1 MKRHKTLLLRL
12 ATNLASREA
21 GFVFA
26 LLGVIV
32 QACHTW
38 FLAYDLSSLPG
49 IWRLLQAGL
58 MAIFISAALLYFTL
72 KSSDDDSP
80 QARKYRRIVWW
91 FACVET
97 FINLYYWG
105 DHLLIKPWPN
115 PDYGSFIIAVPF
127 SILLPFV
134 LKSYG
139 SEVRTEDYSELDDE
153 PVDVDK
159 LIEDLDNLIADTS
172 PTKQEEKVH
181 EDSIPFYAEVPFSKV
196 APKQEHDTESESEPQ
211 LSEEEINK
219 MLEEEYRA
227 SQEFLES
234 EIPTVEEMQAQAEI
248 DNMLMDEYQALQEF
262 PESEIPT
269 EEEIQAYEEEVNNEL
284 DEPLPEPEPEPQVP
298 VIDAKGNDARWTD
311 EQPSNEPR
319 VVRPQFA
326 SSPKEQ
332 IVTIKNG
339 AYTSA
344 PAYVAEKK

>member
-72 KSSDDDSP
+72 KSSDDDSL

-139 SEVRTEDYSELDDE
+139 SEVRTEDYSELDVEE
-153 PVDVDK
+153 PVNVEK
-159 LIEDLDNLIADTS
+159 LNEDLDNLIANTH

-181 EDSIPFYAEVPFSKV
+181 EDPFPYNEEKV
-196 APKQEHDTESESEPQ
+196 DDSFPEPEPQ
-211 LSEEEINK
+211 LSEEEIDK
-219 MLEEEYRA
+219 MLDEEYRA
-227 SQEFLES
+227 SQEL
-234 EIPTVEEMQAQAEI
+234 
-248 DNMLMDEYQALQEF
+248 
-262 PESEIPT
+262 PEHEIPT
-269 EEEIQAYEEEVNNEL
+269 EEEIKAQEEEVNNEL
-284 DEPLPEPEPEPQVP
+284 DEPLPESESEPQVP
-298 VIDAKGNDARWTD
+298 VIDAKGNDARWIN

-332 IVTIKNG
+332 VVTIKNG
-339 AYTSA
+339 AYTTA

>member
-1 MKRHKTLLLRL
+1 MKRHRTLLLRL

-72 KSSDDDSP
+72 KSSDDDSL

-153 PVDVDK
+153 QVNVEK
-159 LIEDLDNLIADTS
+159 LNEDLDNLIADTL
-172 PTKQEEKVH
+172 PIKQEEKVH
-181 EDSIPFYAEVPFSKV
+181 EDPFPEP
-196 APKQEHDTESESEPQ
+196 ESEPEQEPEPQ
-211 LSEEEINK
+211 LSEEEIDK

-227 SQEFLES
+227 SQELPKP
-234 EIPTVEEMQAQAEI
+234 EIPT
-248 DNMLMDEYQALQEF
+248 D
-262 PESEIPT
+262 
-269 EEEIQAYEEEVNNEL
+269 EEIQAQEEEVNNEL
-284 DEPLPEPEPEPQVP
+284 DEHKYEPQVP
-298 VIDAKGNDARWTD
+298 VIDAKGNDARLID

-332 IVTIKNG
+332 VVTIKNG

-344 PAYVAEKK
+344 PAYIKKKK

>member
-1 MKRHKTLLLRL
+1 MKRHRTLLLRL

-72 KSSDDDSP
+72 KSSDDDSL

-115 PDYGSFIIAVPF
+115 PDYGSFIIAIPF

-153 PVDVDK
+153 EQVNVEK
-159 LIEDLDNLIADTS
+159 LNEDLDNLIVDTL
-172 PTKQEEKVH
+172 PIKQEEKVH
-181 EDSIPFYAEVPFSKV
+181 EDLEPEAEPEPEPE
-196 APKQEHDTESESEPQ
+196 PKSELESEQEPQ
-211 LSEEEINK
+211 LSKEEIDK

-227 SQEFLES
+227 SQELPKP
-234 EIPTVEEMQAQAEI
+234 EIPI
-248 DNMLMDEYQALQEF
+248 D
-262 PESEIPT
+262 
-269 EEEIQAYEEEVNNEL
+269 EEIQAQEEEINNEL
-284 DEPLPEPEPEPQVP
+284 DEHEYEQQVP
-298 VIDAKGNDARWTD
+298 VIDAKGNDARLID
-311 EQPSNEPR
+311 EQSSNEPR

-332 IVTIKNG
+332 VVTIKNG

>member
-1 MKRHKTLLLRL
+1 MKKHKTLLLRL

-72 KSSDDDSP
+72 KSSDDDSL

-115 PDYGSFIIAVPF
+115 PDYGSFIIAIPF

-153 PVDVDK
+153 EQVNVEK
-159 LIEDLDNLIADTS
+159 LNEDLDNLIADTL
-172 PTKQEEKVH
+172 PIKQEEKVH
-181 EDSIPFYAEVPFSKV
+181 EDLEPEAEPEPEPE
-196 APKQEHDTESESEPQ
+196 PKSELESEQEPQ
-211 LSEEEINK
+211 LSKEEIDK

-227 SQEFLES
+227 SQELPKS
-234 EIPTVEEMQAQAEI
+234 EIPI
-248 DNMLMDEYQALQEF
+248 D
-262 PESEIPT
+262 
-269 EEEIQAYEEEVNNEL
+269 EEIQAQEEEVNNEL
-284 DEPLPEPEPEPQVP
+284 DEHEYEQQVP

-332 IVTIKNG
+332 VVTIKNG

>member
-153 PVDVDK
+153 KPVNVEK
-159 LIEDLDNLIADTS
+159 LNEDLDNLIADTL

-181 EDSIPFYAEVPFSKV
+181 EDPFPYNEKIVEDPF
-196 APKQEHDTESESEPQ
+196 PEPEPELEPQ
-211 LSEEEINK
+211 LSEDEIDK

-227 SQEFLES
+227 SQELLE
-234 EIPTVEEMQAQAEI
+234 P
-248 DNMLMDEYQALQEF
+248 
-262 PESEIPT
+262 EIPT
-269 EEEIQAYEEEVNNEL
+269 EEEIQAQEEEVNNEL
-284 DEPLPEPEPEPQVP
+284 DEPLPEPEPELEPELEPQIP
-298 VIDAKGNDARWTD
+298 VIDAKGNDARWAD

-332 IVTIKNG
+332 VVTIKNG

>member
-153 PVDVDK
+153 KPVNVEK
-159 LIEDLDNLIADTS
+159 LNEDLDNLIADTL
-172 PTKQEEKVH
+172 PIKQEEKVH
-181 EDSIPFYAEVPFSKV
+181 EDPFPHNEEKVEDPF
-196 APKQEHDTESESEPQ
+196 PEHDPEPEPQ
-211 LSEEEINK
+211 LSEEEIDK
-219 MLEEEYRA
+219 MLEEEYRV
-227 SQEFLES
+227 SQE
-234 EIPTVEEMQAQAEI
+234 IPE
-248 DNMLMDEYQALQEF
+248 
-262 PESEIPT
+262 PEIPT
-269 EEEIQAYEEEVNNEL
+269 EEEIQAQEEEVNNEF

-332 IVTIKNG
+332 VVTIKNG

>member
-139 SEVRTEDYSELDDE
+139 SEVRTEDYSELDDKE
-153 PVDVDK
+153 PVNVEK
-159 LIEDLDNLIADTS
+159 LNEDLDNLIADTL
-172 PTKQEEKVH
+172 PTKQEESVH
-181 EDSIPFYAEVPFSKV
+181 EDTIPHKEEIIEDPL
-196 APKQEHDTESESEPQ
+196 PKPEPEPEPQ
-211 LSEEEINK
+211 LSEEEIDK

-227 SQEFLES
+227 SQEL
-234 EIPTVEEMQAQAEI
+234 
-248 DNMLMDEYQALQEF
+248 
-262 PESEIPT
+262 PEPEIPT
-269 EEEIQAYEEEVNNEL
+269 EEEIQAQEEEVNNEL
-284 DEPLPEPEPEPQVP
+284 EDPLPEPEPESQVP
-298 VIDAKGNDARWTD
+298 VIDAKGNDARESD
-311 EQPSNEPR
+311 EQSSNEPR

-332 IVTIKNG
+332 VVTIKNG
-339 AYTSA
+339 AYTTA

>member
-1 MKRHKTLLLRL
+1 MKKHKTLLLRL

-49 IWRLLQAGL
+49 IWRLLQAGM

-139 SEVRTEDYSELDDE
+139 SEVRTEDYSELDVE
-153 PVDVDK
+153 EHVNIEK
-159 LIEDLDNLIADTS
+159 LNEDLDNLIEDTHH
-172 PTKQEEKVH
+172 TKQEEKVH
-181 EDSIPFYAEVPFSKV
+181 EDPFPYNEEKV
-196 APKQEHDTESESEPQ
+196 DDSFTEPEPELEPEPQ
-211 LSEEEINK
+211 LSEEEIDK
-219 MLEEEYRA
+219 MLDEEYRA
-227 SQEFLES
+227 SQELLE
-234 EIPTVEEMQAQAEI
+234 P
-248 DNMLMDEYQALQEF
+248 
-262 PESEIPT
+262 EIPT
-269 EEEIQAYEEEVNNEL
+269 EEEIQAQEEEVN
-284 DEPLPEPEPEPQVP
+284 
-298 VIDAKGNDARWTD
+298 ARWTD

-326 SSPKEQ
+326 SYPKEQ
-332 IVTIKNG
+332 VVTIKNG
-339 AYTSA
+339 AYTTA

>member
-153 PVDVDK
+153 EPVNVEK
-159 LIEDLDNLIADTS
+159 LNKDLDNLIADTL

-181 EDSIPFYAEVPFSKV
+181 EDPFPYNEEIVEDPF
-196 APKQEHDTESESEPQ
+196 PEPEPETEPQ
-211 LSEEEINK
+211 LSEEEIDK
-219 MLEEEYRA
+219 MLEEEYLA
-227 SQEFLES
+227 SQE
-234 EIPTVEEMQAQAEI
+234 IPE
-248 DNMLMDEYQALQEF
+248 
-262 PESEIPT
+262 PEIPT
-269 EEEIQAYEEEVNNEL
+269 EEEIQAQEEEVNNEL
-284 DEPLPEPEPEPQVP
+284 DEPLPEPEPQVP

-332 IVTIKNG
+332 VVTIKNG

>member
-1 MKRHKTLLLRL
+1 MKKHKTLLLRL

-80 QARKYRRIVWW
+80 QARKYRKIVWW

-153 PVDVDK
+153 ESVNVEK
-159 LIEDLDNLIADTS
+159 FNEDLDNLIADTH

-181 EDSIPFYAEVPFSKV
+181 EDPIPYNKEIVDDPF
-196 APKQEHDTESESEPQ
+196 PEPELEPEPQ
-211 LSEEEINK
+211 LSEEEIDK

-227 SQEFLES
+227 SQEL
-234 EIPTVEEMQAQAEI
+234 
-248 DNMLMDEYQALQEF
+248 
-262 PESEIPT
+262 PEPEIPT
-269 EEEIQAYEEEVNNEL
+269 EEEIQAQEEEVNNEL
-284 DEPLPEPEPEPQVP
+284 DEPESEPQVP

-332 IVTIKNG
+332 VVTIKNG
-339 AYTSA
+339 AYTTA

>member
-72 KSSDDDSP
+72 KSSDDDST

-153 PVDVDK
+153 EPVNVKK
-159 LIEDLDNLIADTS
+159 LNEDLDNLIVDTH

-181 EDSIPFYAEVPFSKV
+181 EDPFPYNEEKV
-196 APKQEHDTESESEPQ
+196 DDSFPEPEPQ
-211 LSEEEINK
+211 LSEEEIGK
-219 MLEEEYRA
+219 MLDEEYRA
-227 SQEFLES
+227 SQEFS
-234 EIPTVEEMQAQAEI
+234 EP
-248 DNMLMDEYQALQEF
+248 
-262 PESEIPT
+262 EIPT
-269 EEEIQAYEEEVNNEL
+269 EEEIKAQEEEVNNEL
-284 DEPLPEPEPEPQVP
+284 DEPLPESESEPQVP
-298 VIDAKGNDARWTD
+298 VIDAKGNDARWIN

-332 IVTIKNG
+332 VVTIKNG
-339 AYTSA
+339 AYTTA

>member
-72 KSSDDDSP
+72 KSSDDDST

-105 DHLLIKPWPN
+105 DHLLIKLWPN

-153 PVDVDK
+153 EPVNVEK
-159 LIEDLDNLIADTS
+159 LNEDLDNLIADTL
-172 PTKQEEKVH
+172 PTTKQEEKVH
-181 EDSIPFYAEVPFSKV
+181 EDAFTYNEEIVEDHFPEP
-196 APKQEHDTESESEPQ
+196 EPQ
-211 LSEEEINK
+211 LSEEEIDK
-219 MLEEEYRA
+219 MLDEEYRA
-227 SQEFLES
+227 SQEL
-234 EIPTVEEMQAQAEI
+234 
-248 DNMLMDEYQALQEF
+248 
-262 PESEIPT
+262 PEPEIPT
-269 EEEIQAYEEEVNNEL
+269 EEEIQTQEEEVNNEL
-284 DEPLPEPEPEPQVP
+284 NEPLPESEPEPHVP
-298 VIDAKGNDARWTD
+298 VIDAKGNDARESD
-311 EQPSNEPR
+311 EQTSNEPR

-332 IVTIKNG
+332 VVTIKNG
-339 AYTSA
+339 AYTTA

>member
-139 SEVRTEDYSELDDE
+139 SEVRTEDYSELDVEE
-153 PVDVDK
+153 PVNIEK
-159 LIEDLDNLIADTS
+159 LNEDLDNLIADTH

-181 EDSIPFYAEVPFSKV
+181 EDPFPYNEEKV
-196 APKQEHDTESESEPQ
+196 DDSFPEPEPQ
-211 LSEEEINK
+211 LSEEEIDK
-219 MLEEEYRA
+219 MLDEEYRA
-227 SQEFLES
+227 SQEL
-234 EIPTVEEMQAQAEI
+234 
-248 DNMLMDEYQALQEF
+248 
-262 PESEIPT
+262 PEPEIPT
-269 EEEIQAYEEEVNNEL
+269 EEEIQAQEEEVNNEL
-284 DEPLPEPEPEPQVP
+284 DEPLPESESEQQVP
-298 VIDAKGNDARWTD
+298 VIDAKGNDARWIN

-332 IVTIKNG
+332 VVTIKNG
-339 AYTSA
+339 AYTPA

>member
-1 MKRHKTLLLRL
+1 MKKHKTLLLRL

-38 FLAYDLSSLPG
+38 FLAYDLSSLSG
-49 IWRLLQAGL
+49 IWRLLQAGM

-139 SEVRTEDYSELDDE
+139 SEVRTEDYSELDVE
-153 PVDVDK
+153 EHVNVEK
-159 LIEDLDNLIADTS
+159 LNEDLDNLIADTHY
-172 PTKQEEKVH
+172 TKQEEKVH
-181 EDSIPFYAEVPFSKV
+181 EDPFPYNEEKV
-196 APKQEHDTESESEPQ
+196 DDSFTEPEPELEPEPQ
-211 LSEEEINK
+211 LSEEEIDK
-219 MLEEEYRA
+219 MLDEEYRA
-227 SQEFLES
+227 SQEL
-234 EIPTVEEMQAQAEI
+234 
-248 DNMLMDEYQALQEF
+248 
-262 PESEIPT
+262 PEPEIPT
-269 EEEIQAYEEEVNNEL
+269 EEEIQAQEEEVNNEL
-284 DEPLPEPEPEPQVP
+284 DEPLPESESEPQVP

-332 IVTIKNG
+332 VVTIKNG
-339 AYTSA
+339 AYTTA

>member
-153 PVDVDK
+153 EPVNIEK
-159 LIEDLDNLIADTS
+159 LNEDLDNLIADTS

-181 EDSIPFYAEVPFSKV
+181 EDPFPYNEEIVEDPL
-196 APKQEHDTESESEPQ
+196 PEPEPEPQ
-211 LSEEEINK
+211 LSEEEIDK

-227 SQEFLES
+227 SQE
-234 EIPTVEEMQAQAEI
+234 IPE
-248 DNMLMDEYQALQEF
+248 
-262 PESEIPT
+262 PEIPT
-269 EEEIQAYEEEVNNEL
+269 EEEIQAQEEEVNNEL

-332 IVTIKNG
+332 VVTIKNG
-339 AYTSA
+339 AYTTA

>member
-72 KSSDDDSP
+72 KSSDDDST
-80 QARKYRRIVWW
+80 QAKKYRKIVWW

-139 SEVRTEDYSELDDE
+139 SEVRTEDYSELNDEE
-153 PVDVDK
+153 PVNVEK
-159 LIEDLDNLIADTS
+159 LNEDLDNLIADTS

-181 EDSIPFYAEVPFSKV
+181 EDPFPYNEEIVEDPLPA
-196 APKQEHDTESESEPQ
+196 SEPEPEPQ
-211 LSEEEINK
+211 LSEEEIDK
-219 MLEEEYRA
+219 MLEEEYWA
-227 SQEFLES
+227 SQK
-234 EIPTVEEMQAQAEI
+234 
-248 DNMLMDEYQALQEF
+248 N
-262 PESEIPT
+262 PEPEIPT
-269 EEEIQAYEEEVNNEL
+269 EEEIQAQEEEVNNEL

-298 VIDAKGNDARWTD
+298 VIDAKGNDARWTN

-332 IVTIKNG
+332 VVTIKNG

>member
-72 KSSDDDSP
+72 KSSDDDST

-139 SEVRTEDYSELDDE
+139 SEVRTEDYSELDVEE
-153 PVDVDK
+153 PVNVEK
-159 LIEDLDNLIADTS
+159 LNEDLDNLITDTH

-181 EDSIPFYAEVPFSKV
+181 EDPFPYNEEKV
-196 APKQEHDTESESEPQ
+196 DDSFPEPEPQ
-211 LSEEEINK
+211 LSEEEIDK
-219 MLEEEYRA
+219 MLDEEYRA
-227 SQEFLES
+227 SQELPEP
-234 EIPTVEEMQAQAEI
+234 EIPT
-248 DNMLMDEYQALQEF
+248 D
-262 PESEIPT
+262 
-269 EEEIQAYEEEVNNEL
+269 EEIKVQEEEVNNEF
-284 DEPLPEPEPEPQVP
+284 DEPLPESELEPEPQVP
-298 VIDAKGNDARWTD
+298 VIDAKGNDARWIN

-332 IVTIKNG
+332 VVTIKNG
-339 AYTSA
+339 AYTTA

>member
-139 SEVRTEDYSELDDE
+139 SEVRTEDYSELDVEE
-153 PVDVDK
+153 PVNIEK
-159 LIEDLDNLIADTS
+159 LNEDLDNLIADTH

-181 EDSIPFYAEVPFSKV
+181 EDPFPYNEEKV
-196 APKQEHDTESESEPQ
+196 DDSFPEPEPQ
-211 LSEEEINK
+211 LSEEEIDK
-219 MLEEEYRA
+219 MLDEEYRA
-227 SQEFLES
+227 SQEL
-234 EIPTVEEMQAQAEI
+234 
-248 DNMLMDEYQALQEF
+248 
-262 PESEIPT
+262 PEPEIPT
-269 EEEIQAYEEEVNNEL
+269 EEEIQAQEEEVNNEL
-284 DEPLPEPEPEPQVP
+284 DEPLPESESEQQVP
-298 VIDAKGNDARWTD
+298 VIDAKGNDARWIN

-332 IVTIKNG
+332 VVTIKNG
-339 AYTSA
+339 AYTTA

>member
-1 MKRHKTLLLRL
+1 MKKHKTLLLRL

-72 KSSDDDSP
+72 KSSDDDSL
-80 QARKYRRIVWW
+80 QARKHRRIVWW

-139 SEVRTEDYSELDDE
+139 SEVRTEDYSELDD
-153 PVDVDK
+153 DK
-159 LIEDLDNLIADTS
+159 QVNVEKLNEDLDNLIADTL
-172 PTKQEEKVH
+172 PIKQEEKVH
-181 EDSIPFYAEVPFSKV
+181 EDPEPYNEEIVE
-196 APKQEHDTESESEPQ
+196 DTFPEPEPELEPEQEPQ
-211 LSEEEINK
+211 LSEEEIDK
-219 MLEEEYRA
+219 MLEEEYQA
-227 SQEFLES
+227 SQELPKP
-234 EIPTVEEMQAQAEI
+234 EIPT
-248 DNMLMDEYQALQEF
+248 D
-262 PESEIPT
+262 
-269 EEEIQAYEEEVNNEL
+269 EEIQAQEEEVNNEL
-284 DEPLPEPEPEPQVP
+284 DEPLPEPEPEPRVP
-298 VIDAKGNDARWTD
+298 VIDAKGNDARLID

-332 IVTIKNG
+332 VVTIKNG

>member
-72 KSSDDDSP
+72 KSSDDDST

-139 SEVRTEDYSELDDE
+139 SEVRTEDYSELDVEE
-153 PVDVDK
+153 PVNVEK
-159 LIEDLDNLIADTS
+159 LNEDLDNLIVDTH

-181 EDSIPFYAEVPFSKV
+181 EDPFPYNEEKV
-196 APKQEHDTESESEPQ
+196 DDSFPEPEPQ
-211 LSEEEINK
+211 LSEEEIGK
-219 MLEEEYRA
+219 MLDEEYRA
-227 SQEFLES
+227 SQEFS
-234 EIPTVEEMQAQAEI
+234 EP
-248 DNMLMDEYQALQEF
+248 
-262 PESEIPT
+262 EIPT
-269 EEEIQAYEEEVNNEL
+269 EEEIQAQEEEVNNEL
-284 DEPLPEPEPEPQVP
+284 DEPLPESESEPQVP
-298 VIDAKGNDARWTD
+298 VIDAKGNDARWIN

-332 IVTIKNG
+332 VVTIKNG
-339 AYTSA
+339 AYTTA

>member
-139 SEVRTEDYSELDDE
+139 SEVRTEDYTELDHEE
-153 PVDVDK
+153 PVNVEK
-159 LIEDLDNLIADTS
+159 LNEDLDNLIADTL

-181 EDSIPFYAEVPFSKV
+181 EDPFPYNEEIVEDPE
-196 APKQEHDTESESEPQ
+196 PESEPEPQ
-211 LSEEEINK
+211 LSEEEIDK
-219 MLEEEYRA
+219 MLEEEYQA
-227 SQEFLES
+227 SQEL
-234 EIPTVEEMQAQAEI
+234 
-248 DNMLMDEYQALQEF
+248 
-262 PESEIPT
+262 PEPEIPT
-269 EEEIQAYEEEVNNEL
+269 EEEIQAQEEEVNNEL
-284 DEPLPEPEPEPQVP
+284 DEPEPESQVP
-298 VIDAKGNDARWTD
+298 VIDAKGNDARESD

-332 IVTIKNG
+332 VVTIKNG
-339 AYTSA
+339 AYTTA

>member
-49 IWRLLQAGL
+49 IWRLLQAGM

-139 SEVRTEDYSELDDE
+139 SEVRTEDYSELDDKE
-153 PVDVDK
+153 PVNVEK
-159 LIEDLDNLIADTS
+159 LNEDLDNLIADTL
-172 PTKQEEKVH
+172 PTKQKEIV
-181 EDSIPFYAEVPFSKV
+181 EDPFPGPEPE
-196 APKQEHDTESESEPQ
+196 PEPQ
-211 LSEEEINK
+211 LSEEEIDK

-227 SQEFLES
+227 SQEIPEP
-234 EIPTVEEMQAQAEI
+234 EIPT
-248 DNMLMDEYQALQEF
+248 D
-262 PESEIPT
+262 
-269 EEEIQAYEEEVNNEL
+269 EEIQAQEEEVNNEL
-284 DEPLPEPEPEPQVP
+284 DEPLPEPEHESEPQVP
-298 VIDAKGNDARWTD
+298 VIDAKGNDARETD
-311 EQPSNEPR
+311 EPR

-332 IVTIKNG
+332 VVTIKNG

>member
-72 KSSDDDSP
+72 KSSDDDSL

-153 PVDVDK
+153 EPVNVEK
-159 LIEDLDNLIADTS
+159 LNEDLDNIIADTL

-181 EDSIPFYAEVPFSKV
+181 EDPFPYNEEKVEDPF
-196 APKQEHDTESESEPQ
+196 PEPEPEPGPQ
-211 LSEEEINK
+211 LSEEEIDK

-227 SQEFLES
+227 SQEL
-234 EIPTVEEMQAQAEI
+234 
-248 DNMLMDEYQALQEF
+248 
-262 PESEIPT
+262 PEPEIPT
-269 EEEIQAYEEEVNNEL
+269 EEEIKAQEEEVNNEL
-284 DEPLPEPEPEPQVP
+284 DEPLPEPEPEPQIP
-298 VIDAKGNDARWTD
+298 VIDAKGNDARWAD
-311 EQPSNEPR
+311 EKPSNEPR

-332 IVTIKNG
+332 VVTIKNG

>member
-72 KSSDDDSP
+72 KSSDDDSL

-153 PVDVDK
+153 EPVNVEK
-159 LIEDLDNLIADTS
+159 LNEDLDNLIADTTIQ
-172 PTKQEEKVH
+172 TKQEEKVH
-181 EDSIPFYAEVPFSKV
+181 EDPFPEPE
-196 APKQEHDTESESEPQ
+196 PEPETEPQ
-211 LSEEEINK
+211 LSEEEIDK
-219 MLEEEYRA
+219 MLEEEYKA
-227 SQEFLES
+227 SQELPEP
-234 EIPTVEEMQAQAEI
+234 EIPT
-248 DNMLMDEYQALQEF
+248 D
-262 PESEIPT
+262 
-269 EEEIQAYEEEVNNEL
+269 EEIQAQEEDVNNEL
-284 DEPLPEPEPEPQVP
+284 DEHLPVHEHETEHLIP
-298 VIDAKGNDARWTD
+298 VIDAKGNDARETD
-311 EQPSNEPR
+311 EPR

-332 IVTIKNG
+332 VVTVRNG

>member
-80 QARKYRRIVWW
+80 QARKYRKIVWW

-139 SEVRTEDYSELDDE
+139 SEVRTEDYSELDDKE
-153 PVDVDK
+153 PVNVEK
-159 LIEDLDNLIADTS
+159 LNEDLDNLIADTL

-181 EDSIPFYAEVPFSKV
+181 EDPFPYNEEIVEDPL
-196 APKQEHDTESESEPQ
+196 PEPEQEPEPQ
-211 LSEEEINK
+211 LSEEEIDK

-227 SQEFLES
+227 SQE
-234 EIPTVEEMQAQAEI
+234 IPE
-248 DNMLMDEYQALQEF
+248 L
-262 PESEIPT
+262 EIPT
-269 EEEIQAYEEEVNNEL
+269 EEEIQAQEEEVNNEL

-311 EQPSNEPR
+311 EQSSNEPR

-332 IVTIKNG
+332 VVTIKNG
-339 AYTSA
+339 AYTTA

>member
-153 PVDVDK
+153 ESVNVEK
-159 LIEDLDNLIADTS
+159 LNEDLDNLIADTL
-172 PTKQEEKVH
+172 PTKQEEKAH
-181 EDSIPFYAEVPFSKV
+181 EDPFPESEPE
-196 APKQEHDTESESEPQ
+196 PEPEQKQETEPEPQ
-211 LSEEEINK
+211 LSEEEIDK
-219 MLEEEYRA
+219 MLEEEYKA
-227 SQEFLES
+227 SQELPEP
-234 EIPTVEEMQAQAEI
+234 EIPT
-248 DNMLMDEYQALQEF
+248 D
-262 PESEIPT
+262 
-269 EEEIQAYEEEVNNEL
+269 EEIQAQEEEVNNEL
-284 DEPLPEPEPEPQVP
+284 NEPEQEHKSEPQVP

-332 IVTIKNG
+332 VVTIKNG
-339 AYTSA
+339 AYTTA

>member
-153 PVDVDK
+153 EPVNVEK
-159 LIEDLDNLIADTS
+159 LNEDLDNLIADTL

-181 EDSIPFYAEVPFSKV
+181 EDPFPYNEEIVEDPF
-196 APKQEHDTESESEPQ
+196 PEPESEPEPQ
-211 LSEEEINK
+211 LSEEEIDK

-227 SQEFLES
+227 SQEL
-234 EIPTVEEMQAQAEI
+234 
-248 DNMLMDEYQALQEF
+248 
-262 PESEIPT
+262 PEPEIPT
-269 EEEIQAYEEEVNNEL
+269 EEEIQAQEEEVNNEL
-284 DEPLPEPEPEPQVP
+284 DEPFPEPEPEPRVP

-311 EQPSNEPR
+311 EHPSNEPR

-332 IVTIKNG
+332 VVTIKNG

>member
-72 KSSDDDSP
+72 KSSDDDSL

-115 PDYGSFIIAVPF
+115 PDYGSFIIAIPF

-153 PVDVDK
+153 EQVNVEK
-159 LIEDLDNLIADTS
+159 LNEDLDNLIDDTIQ
-172 PTKQEEKVH
+172 TKQEEKVH
-181 EDSIPFYAEVPFSKV
+181 EDPFLYNEEIVEDHLPE
-196 APKQEHDTESESEPQ
+196 PETEPEPQ
-211 LSEEEINK
+211 LSEEEIDK
-219 MLEEEYRA
+219 MLEEEYKA
-227 SQEFLES
+227 SQEL
-234 EIPTVEEMQAQAEI
+234 
-248 DNMLMDEYQALQEF
+248 
-262 PESEIPT
+262 PETEIPT
-269 EEEIQAYEEEVNNEL
+269 EEEIKAQEEEVNNEL
-284 DEPLPEPEPEPQVP
+284 DEHVSEHEYEQQVP
-298 VIDAKGNDARWTD
+298 VIDAKGNDARQID

-326 SSPKEQ
+326 SSLKEQ
-332 IVTIKNG
+332 VVTIKNG

>member
-153 PVDVDK
+153 EPVNVEK
-159 LIEDLDNLIADTS
+159 LNKDLDNLIADTS

-181 EDSIPFYAEVPFSKV
+181 EDPFLYNEEIVEDPLPEPEPESK
-196 APKQEHDTESESEPQ
+196 PQ
-211 LSEEEINK
+211 LSEEEIDK
-219 MLEEEYRA
+219 MLEEEYQA
-227 SQEFLES
+227 SQEIPEP
-234 EIPTVEEMQAQAEI
+234 EIPT
-248 DNMLMDEYQALQEF
+248 D
-262 PESEIPT
+262 
-269 EEEIQAYEEEVNNEL
+269 EEIQAQEEEVNNEL
-284 DEPLPEPEPEPQVP
+284 DEPLPEPESEPQVP

-332 IVTIKNG
+332 VVTIKNG
-339 AYTSA
+339 AYTTA

>member
-153 PVDVDK
+153 EPVNVEK
-159 LIEDLDNLIADTS
+159 LNEDLDNLIVDTH

-181 EDSIPFYAEVPFSKV
+181 EDPFPYNEEKV
-196 APKQEHDTESESEPQ
+196 DDSFPEPEPQ
-211 LSEEEINK
+211 LSEEEIGK
-219 MLEEEYRA
+219 MLDEEYRA
-227 SQEFLES
+227 SQEFS
-234 EIPTVEEMQAQAEI
+234 EP
-248 DNMLMDEYQALQEF
+248 
-262 PESEIPT
+262 EIPT
-269 EEEIQAYEEEVNNEL
+269 EEEIQAQEEEVNNEL
-284 DEPLPEPEPEPQVP
+284 DEPLPESESEPQVP
-298 VIDAKGNDARWTD
+298 VIDAKGNDARWIN

-332 IVTIKNG
+332 VVTIKNG
-339 AYTSA
+339 AYTTA

>member
-80 QARKYRRIVWW
+80 QARKYRKIVWW

-105 DHLLIKPWPN
+105 DHLLIKLWPN

-153 PVDVDK
+153 EPVNVEK
-159 LIEDLDNLIADTS
+159 LNEDLDNLIADTS
-172 PTKQEEKVH
+172 STKQEEKLH
-181 EDSIPFYAEVPFSKV
+181 EDPFPYNEKIVEDPL
-196 APKQEHDTESESEPQ
+196 PEPEPEPEPQ
-211 LSEEEINK
+211 LSEEEIDK
-219 MLEEEYRA
+219 MLEEEYQA
-227 SQEFLES
+227 SQE
-234 EIPTVEEMQAQAEI
+234 IPE
-248 DNMLMDEYQALQEF
+248 
-262 PESEIPT
+262 PEIPT
-269 EEEIQAYEEEVNNEL
+269 EEEIQAQEEEVNNEL

-298 VIDAKGNDARWTD
+298 VIDAKGNDARWTN

-332 IVTIKNG
+332 VVTIKNG
-339 AYTSA
+339 AYTTA